1 MPEILSQ
8 DEIDSLLSALSTGQI
23 KPGELQAVAPD
34 PGLKKYDFRRPNK
47 FSKDQLRTLQI
58 LHENLARILSGFLSG
73 YLRTNV
79 TIAVSS
85 VEQFTFDDF
94 IRSLPMPTLLTV
106 FSLKPLKGLAVME
119 TNPHFLFPVIDLLFG
134 GPGEMPKKMRE
145 FTDIET
151 SVAKKLNAKILENLT
166 FAWSDVFAV
175 TPEIEA
181 VETNPRLQ
189 QAISPSEVVAVVSF
203 STMVGTNVHGVINLC
218 LPQVTIEPVLAQL
231 LTHYRSRSGE
241 SQEGSAAKELM
252 YWVNQMPVDLTVVM
266 GETEITVRE
275 FLNLQVGDVLPLNR
289 GVNQDLDIYVDR
301 QLKYKGQAG
310 TVGRFLGIQITSLAE
325 GGELFG

>member
-8 DEIDSLLSALSTGQI
+8 DEIDALLTALSTGQI
-23 KPGELQAVAPD
+23 KPEEPQAVVAA

-47 FSKDQLRTLQI
+47 FSKDQLRTLHI

-73 YLRTNV
+73 YLRTNI

-94 IRSLPMPTLLTV
+94 IRSLPMPTLLTI
-106 FSLKPLKGLAVME
+106 FSVKPLKGMAVME

-134 GPGEMPKKMRE
+134 GPGEMSKKMRE
-145 FTDIET
+145 LTDIEI

-166 FAWSDVFAV
+166 FAWSDVFSI

-181 VETNPRLQ
+181 VETNPRFQ
-189 QAISPSEVVAVVSF
+189 QVISPSEVVAVVNF
-203 STMVGTNVHGVINLC
+203 STIVGTSARGVINLC
-218 LPQVTIEPVLAQL
+218 LPQVTLEPVLAQL
-231 LTHYRSRSGE
+231 LTHYHSRPGE
-241 SQEGSAAKELM
+241 SQDGSAEKELM
-252 YWVNQMPVDLTVVM
+252 YWVNHMPVDFTVIT

-289 GVNQDLDIYVDR
+289 GVNHDMDIYVGR
-301 QLKYKGQAG
+301 QLRYKGQAG
-310 TVGRFLGIQITSLAE
+310 TVGRYLGVQIASMVE
-325 GGELFG
+325 GGELNG